1 MNDLISHNNKN
12 NNNNMNANNNNMN
25 DKNNN
30 NNKCDAFLDSC
41 KVQNVFN
48 IKCSNYIMGCKL
60 LYLSQNRKE
69 IHYKFIILGSQV
81 WHTKKERVKFLKN

>member
-12 NNNNMNANNNNMN
+12 NNNNMNDDN
-25 DKNNN
+25 KNNN

-48 IKCSNYIMGCKL
+48 IEGSNYIMGCKL
-60 LYLSQNRKE
+60 PYLSQNKKE
-69 IHYKFIILGSQV
+69 THYEFIILGSQV

>member
-12 NNNNMNANNNNMN
+12 NNNNMN
-25 DKNNN
+25 DNNN

-48 IKCSNYIMGCKL
+48 IKGSNYIMGCKL
-60 LYLSQNRKE
+60 PYLSQNRKE
-69 IHYKFIILGSQV
+69 THYEFIILGSQV
-81 WHTKKERVKFLKN
+81 WHTKKEHVKFLTN